1 MSVFRT
7 PFMFWQKLHWKAEKV
22 VTVAQSHIVFR
33 IAQPAAAAWTRNS
46 AYNESESSDS
56 NVQGFSFFAMSFVGK
71 KTLHTAD
78 QSQF

>member
-7 PFMFWQKLHWKAEKV
+7 PFDKKLHWKAEKV

-33 IAQPAAAAWTRNS
+33 FARPAAAAWTRNS

-56 NVQGFSFFAMSFVGK
+56 NVQSFSFFAMSFGGK